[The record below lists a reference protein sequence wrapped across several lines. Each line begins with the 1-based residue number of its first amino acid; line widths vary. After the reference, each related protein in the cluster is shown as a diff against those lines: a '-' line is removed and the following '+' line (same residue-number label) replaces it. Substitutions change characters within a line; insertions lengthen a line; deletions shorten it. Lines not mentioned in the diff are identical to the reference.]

1 MSDPEAGVSGR
12 PATRRSIF
20 LIAISTLAIICGIV
34 ALVLAAYGWA
44 YEPEVT
50 QDPLFMR
57 VADITVRTIKVLLL
71 SDIYYE
77 PIEHTEKWPLEI
89 ARALGTASS
98 VLFGIRLLLYAIGS
112 RIHAMW
118 FRFISSGHD
127 VIIGSGPAALEYAAR
142 HGDLFGKRRAI
153 HLAEERAPTTKLL
166 ATYARA
172 GSLKSQLRS
181 ASANSAKRILV
192 DEGDDADTWQ
202 TAQVI
207 AKACPKTEV
216 LAHITDPWMRDRLSR
231 ETPVARLTPFS
242 YAGGAARQIML
253 AHPPYLLAQKLK
265 APAQHILI
273 VGFGQVGQS
282 VAREFIVTCVSP
294 LVSEMMVTV
303 VDPQAGRVET
313 DFRSRHPDLCKPKDG
328 SGGSGLGNGGH
339 VDFGFF
345 EGDFR
350 LNDEKLFAFIR
361 ERSKAAEIS
370 AVYVAIDVEH
380 RPLGLALALRGMAT
394 QQRLFRAPVFVCAQH
409 GAGLPTV
416 HHGAGYVG
424 DAVEPKER
432 IELERKAGQDARL
445 CALRIVSFGSWP
457 EAFDGAGLL
466 EKEFDAQAKRFH
478 KEYERRRV
486 EESKRR
492 DPVAPLSDPQ
502 PWEILPDQLRVSNRR
517 VAAHIRAKA
526 HAAGYDL
533 GAWLDSSKDWGAHDL
548 PPASKWLPNEP
559 DEELAGERAALMLKL
574 GELEHRRWML
584 DRYLDGWRKGER
596 DDYARQRADL
606 IPFEELDEASK
617 KKDYTVIR
625 VTHTLLEGKSPG
637 GKWRS

>member
-12 PATRRSIF
+12 PATRRSVF
-20 LIAISTLAIICGIV
+20 LIAISTLAVLCGV
-34 ALVLAAYGWA
+34 LALVLAAYGWM

-50 QDPLFMR
+50 QDPFVMR
-57 VADITVRTIKVLLL
+57 VADIAVRTIKVLLL

-77 PIEHTEKWPLEI
+77 PIEHTEKWPLEA

-112 RIHAMW
+112 HMRAMW
-118 FRFISSGHD
+118 FRFTSSGHD
-127 VIIGSGPAALEYAAR
+127 VIIGSGPAAVEYAAR
-142 HGDLFGKRRAI
+142 HGELFGKRRAI
-153 HLAEERAPTTKLL
+153 HLATERAPTSKLL
-166 ATYARA
+166 ATYARS
-172 GSLKSQLRS
+172 GTLKNQLRS
-181 ASANSAKRILV
+181 AAASRAKRLLV

-207 AKACPKTEV
+207 AKACPKAEV

-231 ETPVARLTPFS
+231 EIPLARLTPFS

-294 LVSEMMVTV
+294 HVTEMMVTV
-303 VDPQAGRVET
+303 VDPQADRVET
-313 DFRSRHPDLCKPKDG
+313 DFRSRHPDLCKPREG
-328 SGGSGLGNGGH
+328 AGTGGH

-350 LNDEKLFAFIR
+350 LNDEKLFAFIH
-361 ERSKAAEIS
+361 ERSQAAEVS
-370 AVYVAIDVEH
+370 AVYVAIDIEH
-380 RPLGLALALRGMAT
+380 RPLGLALALRAMAT
-394 QQRLFRAPVFVCAQH
+394 QHSLFRAPIFLCAQH

-424 DAVEPKER
+424 DAIESKAR

-445 CALRIVSFGSWP
+445 CDLRIVSFGSWP

-478 KEYERRRV
+478 KEYERRRA
-486 EESKRR
+486 EESRRR

-548 PPASKWLPNEP
+548 PPAASFLPNDP
-559 DEELAGERAALMLKL
+559 DEALSGEKADKMLRL

-596 DDYARQRADL
+596 DDYARQRPDL
-606 IPFEELDEASK
+606 IPFEQLDETSK

>member
-20 LIAISTLAIICGIV
+20 LIGISTLAILFGVV
-34 ALVLAAYGWA
+34 ALVLAAYGWMH
-44 YEPEVT
+44 EPEVT
-50 QDPLFMR
+50 QDPAVMR
-57 VADITVRTIKVLLL
+57 VADIAVRTIKVLLL

-77 PIEHTEKWPLEI
+77 PIEHVEKWPLET

-112 RIHAMW
+112 HMHAMW
-118 FRFISSGHD
+118 FRFTSSHHD
-127 VIIGSGPAALEYAAR
+127 VIIGSGPAAIEYAAR

-153 HLAEERAPTTKLL
+153 HLAEERAPTSKLL
-166 ATYARA
+166 ATYARS
-172 GSLKSQLRS
+172 GPLKHQLRS
-181 ASANSAKRILV
+181 ASAKNAKRILV

-207 AKACPKTEV
+207 AKACPKIEV

-242 YAGGAARQIML
+242 YAGGAARQVML

-265 APAQHILI
+265 APAQHVLI

-282 VAREFIVTCVSP
+282 LAREFIVTCVSP
-294 LVSEMMVTV
+294 HVQDMMVTV

-313 DFRSRHPDLCKPKDG
+313 DFRSRHPDLCKPKDNQ
-328 SGGSGLGNGGH
+328 SDHSR

-361 ERSKAAEIS
+361 ERSKTAEIS
-370 AVYVAIDVEH
+370 AVYVAIDVER
-380 RPLGLALALRGMAT
+380 RPLGLALALRGMAS
-394 QQRLFRAPVFVCAQH
+394 QQKLFRAPVFVCAQH

-424 DAVEPKER
+424 DALEPRDR

-445 CALRIVSFGSWP
+445 CDLRIVSFGSWP

-466 EKEFDAQAKRFH
+466 EKEFDAQARRFH
-478 KEYERRRV
+478 KEYERRRI
-486 EESKRR
+486 EESRR
-492 DPVAPLSDPQ
+492 ADPVAAPSDLQ
-502 PWEILPDQLRVSNRR
+502 PWEILLDQLRVSNRR

-533 GAWLDSSKDWGAHDL
+533 GAWLDSSKDWGTHDL
-548 PPASKWLPNEP
+548 PPAAKWLPYEA
-559 DEELAGERAALMLKL
+559 DDELAGDRAALMLKM

-584 DRYLDGWRKGER
+584 DRYLDGWRKGGR
-596 DDYARQRADL
+596 DDYARQRPDL

>member
-1 MSDPEAGVSGR
+1 MSDAEAGVSGR
-12 PATRRSIF
+12 PATRKSIS
-20 LIAISTLAIICGIV
+20 LIAISALAILCGV
-34 ALVLAAYGWA
+34 AALVLAAYGWMH
-44 YEPEVT
+44 EPEVT
-50 QDPLFMR
+50 QSPIGMR
-57 VADITVRTIKVLLL
+57 IADITVRTIKVLLL

-77 PIEHTEKWPLEI
+77 PIEHVEKWPLEI

-112 RIHAMW
+112 HIHAMW
-118 FRFISSGHD
+118 FRFRSSGHD
-127 VIIGSGPAALEYAAR
+127 VIIGSGPAALEYASR
-142 HGDLFGKRRAI
+142 HGQLFGKRRAI
-153 HLAEERAPTTKLL
+153 HLADERAPTTKLL
-166 ATYARA
+166 ATYARS
-172 GSLKSQLRS
+172 GTLKYQLRS
-181 ASANSAKRILV
+181 AAARRAKRIVV
-192 DEGDDADTWQ
+192 DEGDDSDTWQ
-202 TAQVI
+202 TAQAV
-207 AKACPKTEV
+207 AKACPRTEV

-231 ETPVARLTPFS
+231 EVPLAGLTPFS
-242 YAGGAARQIML
+242 YAGGSARQVML

-282 VAREFIVTCVSP
+282 IAREFVVTCVSP
-294 LVSEMMVTV
+294 HVPEMMVTV
-303 VDPQAGRVET
+303 VDPQANRVET
-313 DFRSRHPDLCKPKDG
+313 DFRSRHPDLCKLKDG
-328 SGGSGLGNGGH
+328 ASNAGH

-361 ERSKAAEIS
+361 ERSKVAEIS
-370 AVYVAIDVEH
+370 AVYVAIDIER
-380 RPLGLALALRGMAT
+380 RPLGLALALRGMAV
-394 QQRLFRAPVFVCAQH
+394 QQKLFRAPVFVCAQH

-424 DAVEPKER
+424 DAVEPKDR

-445 CALRIVSFGSWP
+445 CDLRIVSFGSWP

-466 EKEFDAQAKRFH
+466 EKEFDGQARRFH

-486 EESKRR
+486 EESRRR

-526 HAAGYDL
+526 HAAGYNL
-533 GAWLDSSKDWGAHDL
+533 GAWLDSSKEWGAHDL
-548 PPASKWLPNEP
+548 PPAANNLPNEP
-559 DEELAGERAALMLKL
+559 DEALAGETADKMRQL

-596 DDYARQRADL
+596 DDYARQRPDL
-606 IPFEELDEASK
+606 IPFDDLDETSK

-625 VTHTLLEGKSPG
+625 VTRTLLEGKAPG

>member
-1 MSDPEAGVSGR
+1 MSDAEAGVSGR
-12 PATRRSIF
+12 PATRKSIF
-20 LIAISTLAIICGIV
+20 LIAISALAILCGV
-34 ALVLAAYGWA
+34 AALVLAAYGWLH
-44 YEPEVT
+44 EPEVT
-50 QDPLFMR
+50 QEPVGMR
-57 VADITVRTIKVLLL
+57 FADVTVRTIKVLLL

-77 PIEHTEKWPLEI
+77 PIEHVEKWPLEI

-112 RIHAMW
+112 HIHAMW
-118 FRFISSGHD
+118 FRFRSSSHD
-127 VIIGSGPAALEYAAR
+127 VIIGSGPAAVEYASR
-142 HGDLFGKRRAI
+142 HGELFGKRRAI
-153 HLAEERAPTTKLL
+153 HLAEERASTTKLL
-166 ATYARA
+166 ATYARS
-172 GSLKSQLRS
+172 GILKYQLRT
-181 ASANSAKRILV
+181 AAARRAKRIVV
-192 DEGDDADTWQ
+192 DEGDDSDTWQ
-202 TAQVI
+202 TAQAV
-207 AKACPKTEV
+207 AKACTKTEV

-231 ETPVARLTPFS
+231 EVPLAGLTPFS
-242 YAGGAARQIML
+242 YAGGSARQVML

-282 VAREFIVTCVSP
+282 IAREFVVTCVSP
-294 LVSEMMVTV
+294 HVAEMMVTV
-303 VDPQAGRVET
+303 VDPQASRVET
-313 DFRSRHPDLCKPKDG
+313 DFRSRHPDLCKLKDG
-328 SGGSGLGNGGH
+328 ASNVGH

-361 ERSKAAEIS
+361 ERSKVAEIS
-370 AVYVAIDVEH
+370 AVYVAIDIER
-380 RPLGLALALRGMAT
+380 RPLALALALRGMAV
-394 QQRLFRAPVFVCAQH
+394 QQKLFRAPVFVCAQH

-424 DAVEPKER
+424 DAVEPKDR

-445 CALRIVSFGSWP
+445 CDLRIVSFGSWP

-466 EKEFDAQAKRFH
+466 EKEFDGQARRFH
-478 KEYERRRV
+478 KEYERRLA
-486 EESKRR
+486 EESRRR

-526 HAAGYDL
+526 HAAGYNL

-548 PPASKWLPNEP
+548 PPAASHLPNEA
-559 DEELAGERAALMLKL
+559 DEALVGEAADKMRQL

-584 DRYLDGWRKGER
+584 DRYLDGWRKGAR
-596 DDYARQRADL
+596 DDYARQRPDL
-606 IPFEELDEASK
+606 IPFDDLDETSK

-625 VTHTLLEGKSPG
+625 VTRTLLEGKAPG